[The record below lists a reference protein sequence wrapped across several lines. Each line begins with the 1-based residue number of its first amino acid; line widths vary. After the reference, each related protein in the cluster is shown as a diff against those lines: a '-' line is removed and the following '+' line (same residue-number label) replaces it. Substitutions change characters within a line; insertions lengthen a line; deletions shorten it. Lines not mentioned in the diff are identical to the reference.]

1 MTENNFWEMLDK
13 LDWTHEGD
21 DEKVMEPVKN
31 ALAQLSDEDIFE
43 FDNIMSSKLYDLDS
57 RERAQKLYGTLEHF
71 SADTFLYNRCVAIV
85 NGKEYYEDILNQ
97 RQQLNPDLEFESILY
112 LPALAWAQKH
122 HVSMDEY
129 PHVPERHYESGCN
142 NLLWCQWGEI

>member
-1 MTENNFWEMLDK
+1 MTENNFWEILDK

-71 SADTFLYNRCVAIV
+71 SADTFLYNRCVVAILFSFAATCKA
-85 NGKEYYEDILNQ
+85 NAINYRQWLEDVLIRINTTPASLIDT
-97 RQQLNPDLEFESILY
+97 L
-112 LPALAWAQKH
+112 LPQNWKFQPR
-122 HVSMDEY
+122 S
-129 PHVPERHYESGCN
+129 
-142 NLLWCQWGEI
+142 EISR

>member
-1 MTENNFWEMLDK
+1 MTENNFWEILDK

-57 RERAQKLYGTLEHF
+57 RERAQKLYGTL
-71 SADTFLYNRCVAIV
+71 DRVV
-85 NGKEYYEDILNQ
+85 N
-97 RQQLNPDLEFESILY
+97 S
-112 LPALAWAQKH
+112 
-122 HVSMDEY
+122 
-129 PHVPERHYESGCN
+129 
-142 NLLWCQWGEI
+142 

>member
-1 MTENNFWEMLDK
+1 MTENNFWEILDK

-112 LPALAWAQKH
+112 SSCIGMGAKT
-122 HVSMDEY
+122 S
-129 PHVPERHYESGCN
+129 
-142 NLLWCQWGEI
+142 

>member
-1 MTENNFWEMLDK
+1 MTENNFWEILDK

-122 HVSMDEY
+122 HESMDEY
-129 PHVPERHYESGCN
+129 PHVPEPNYESGN
-142 NLLWCQWGEI
+142 NTLLW

>member
-1 MTENNFWEMLDK
+1 MTENNFWEILDK

-122 HVSMDEY
+122 HESMDE
-129 PHVPERHYESGCN
+129 SGSN
-142 NLLWCQWGEI
+142 TLLW